1 MKIAGGLLEIFLA
14 QKSRDPD
21 QCCHEPIPVFV
32 FFRYLHVWEA
42 ETGRHLSSIMIH
54 SVYKFP
60 FAVSRT
66 RNLVATGSNIHTAIK
81 VREPLELISGHD

>member
-1 MKIAGGLLEIFLA
+1 MKTPGNLLENLVENPGILLVW
-14 QKSRDPD
+14 KSVKPE
-21 QCCHEPIPVFV
+21 QSMPLFV
-32 FFRYLHVWEA
+32 FYRYLHVWES

-81 VREPLELISGHD
+81 V

>member
-1 MKIAGGLLEIFLA
+1 MPFYIFY
-14 QKSRDPD
+14 R
-21 QCCHEPIPVFV
+21 H
-32 FFRYLHVWEA
+32 LHVWEA

-81 VREPLELISGHD
+81 VCKPFKLISERN

>member
-1 MKIAGGLLEIFLA
+1 MNDVCV
-14 QKSRDPD
+14 R
-21 QCCHEPIPVFV
+21 
-32 FFRYLHVWEA
+32 RYLHVWEA
-42 ETGRHLSSIMIH
+42 ESGAHISSIMIH

-81 VREPLELISGHD
+81 VRFRCCASSRGVATQASPRELGA